1 MSGPL
6 GVPEIEQLI
15 GAYAL
20 DAVDPD
26 EREAVEAHLAVCPRC
41 RAELA
46 EHLEAASYLAHTG
59 APAPEGL
66 WRRIAATLEEE
77 PPAMRL
83 EVVGEP
89 GRGRP
94 RRRRVVLAAAAVA
107 AIVFAVMGV
116 LIVRQEGR
124 LDDLH
129 HQVAEDSL
137 TRAAM
142 RALADPASRK
152 MTLASPTGA
161 GVTASAVITPSGAG
175 YLMPSDLPKLPRGRT
190 YQLWGVMPG
199 HVVSLG
205 LLGPDPQLSAFPAHG
220 GVEGLAIT
228 DEVSGGVSQPTGSPI
243 LATPG

>member
-26 EREAVEAHLAVCPRC
+26 EREAVEAHLVVCARC

-66 WRRIAATLEEE
+66 WHRIAATLEEE

-89 GRGRP
+89 GRP
-94 RRRRVVLAAAAVA
+94 RKRSRRIALAVAAAAAV
-107 AIVFAVMGV
+107 VFVVLGV
-116 LIVRQEGR
+116 LIIQQESR

-142 RALADPASRK
+142 HALSDPASLK
-152 MTLASPTGA
+152 MTLASPTGGA
-161 GVTASAVITPSGAG
+161 VTASAVISPSGTG
-175 YLMPSDLPKLPRGRT
+175 YLMPSDLPKLPEGRT
-190 YQLWGVMPG
+190 YQLWGIMPG

-220 GVEGLAIT
+220 GVKGLAIT

-243 LATPG
+243 LATPS